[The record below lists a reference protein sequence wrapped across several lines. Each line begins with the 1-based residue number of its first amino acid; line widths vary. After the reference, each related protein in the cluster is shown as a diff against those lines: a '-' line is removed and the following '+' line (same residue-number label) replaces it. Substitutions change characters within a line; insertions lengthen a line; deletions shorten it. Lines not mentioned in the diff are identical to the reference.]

1 LLWDTGNDPS
11 IIKNRR
17 KNLSSVKSSLN
28 ADLKKLY
35 REGMNP
41 DGVSIGPAYVF
52 VMSDEAKDK
61 ALKAFIDSGQTDEP
75 VNLGAITQ
83 ALNLVDQMLSKPE
96 ALSDREDSEGST
108 KLDELKNLIHGLS
121 EKVGAGGPGL
131 TESGPEAFQAAL
143 VGEGVEYIEG
153 VAEDEVIE
161 DLEDAETDEVLAR
174 EEVEEEIDSI
184 ETDEDFEEVEADE
197 VLEDVEIDE
206 APELNEIDDEIK
218 EIDMADGL
226 DDIHAFDAN
235 INDDVE
241 GGIEGGEILG
251 GLGRE
256 DGQTGQLERGS
267 SGDGHETDDIISEDA
282 GLSKGAIAGQM
293 INSDGLQG
301 VEEFAGLVEEDMA
314 EDVKDVAIDEVL
326 DSEEVEEEIDSIET
340 DEDLEQVEA
349 DEVLEDVE
357 VDEDPEL
364 SEIEEPAEEGT
375 LEGIEDVLAEDEY
388 EGDDEMRKARLLA
401 EEFNDSLAAMDK
413 FYNQYI
419 LVPGGEYI
427 VGNKQ
432 PNKDERPE
440 QIVALSPFYM
450 GKFPVTNGLFEIFV
464 EKTGYKTTAEKLGY
478 GTVFYGRCQKTVDE
492 ITGMEKCVWNSALI
506 NKTVKGAC
514 WYQPLGPGSVLNNKK
529 KHPVVQI
536 SLEDAMAFAAWT
548 GKRLPTGNEWEAAS
562 RTANGYVFPW
572 GNDWQRDTSN
582 TEESYI
588 GDTTPVDRYME
599 FENGFGI
606 VDTIGNVLEWTTD
619 CSGPPSSLKNGP
631 VFIVKG
637 GSWISANN
645 VRLSTCFK
653 LEPEFHSNILGF
665 RCVAY

>member
-1 LLWDTGNDPS
+1 
-11 IIKNRR
+11 
-17 KNLSSVKSSLN
+17 
-28 ADLKKLY
+28 
-35 REGMNP
+35 M
-41 DGVSIGPAYVF
+41 
-52 VMSDEAKDK
+52 
-61 ALKAFIDSGQTDEP
+61 
-75 VNLGAITQ
+75 
-83 ALNLVDQMLSKPE
+83 
-96 ALSDREDSEGST
+96 
-108 KLDELKNLIHGLS
+108 
-121 EKVGAGGPGL
+121 
-131 TESGPEAFQAAL
+131 
-143 VGEGVEYIEG
+143 
-153 VAEDEVIE
+153 AEDA
-161 DLEDAETDEVLAR
+161 EDAETDEVLDS
-174 EEVEEEIDSI
+174 EEVEEEIDLI
-184 ETDEDFEEVEADE
+184 ETDEELEEVEADE
-197 VLEDVEIDE
+197 ELEDAEIDE
-206 APELNEIDDEIK
+206 DQELNEIADEIK
-218 EIDMADGL
+218 EIDVADGHE
-226 DDIHAFDAN
+226 DIHAFDSD
-235 INDDVE
+235 INGDA
-241 GGIEGGEILG
+241 EGGEILR

-256 DGQTGQLERGS
+256 DGQTGQLGS
-267 SGDGHETDDIISEDA
+267 GASGDGHETDDIISEDA
-282 GLSKGAIAGQM
+282 GFSKGEIAGQG
-293 INSDGLQG
+293 INPDGLQG
-301 VEEFAGLVEEDMA
+301 VEKIAGLVEEDMA
-314 EDVKDVAIDEVL
+314 DDVEDVAIDEVL

-340 DEDLEQVEA
+340 DEELEEVEA

-388 EGDDEMRKARLLA
+388 EGDDEMRKTRLLA

-450 GKFPVTNGLFEIFV
+450 GKFPVTNALFEIFV

-478 GTVFYGRCQKTVDE
+478 GTVFYGRFQKTVDE
-492 ITGMEKCVWNSALI
+492 ISGMEKCVWNSALI
-506 NKTVKGAC
+506 NKTIEGAC
-514 WYQPLGPGSVLNNKK
+514 WYQPLGPGSILNNKK

-548 GKRLPTGNEWEAAS
+548 GKKLPTENEWEAAS
-562 RTANGYVFPW
+562 RTSNGYVFPW
-572 GNDWQRDTSN
+572 GNDWQKDTSN

-619 CSGPPSSLKNGP
+619 SSGPTSSVKNGP
-631 VFIVKG
+631 VLNIIKG

-645 VRLSTCFK
+645 VRLSNCSK